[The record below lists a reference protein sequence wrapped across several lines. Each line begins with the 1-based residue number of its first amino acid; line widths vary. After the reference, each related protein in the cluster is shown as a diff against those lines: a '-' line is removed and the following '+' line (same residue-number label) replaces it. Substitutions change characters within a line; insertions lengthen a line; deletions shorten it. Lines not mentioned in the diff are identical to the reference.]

1 MEEKTPIFKRLAIS
15 MEFLGFLTG
24 YPSRKM
30 GGICSFSFF
39 FFSVSGKVS
48 PITPLLS
55 GIFVRA
61 VHILVGFQGIVER
74 RRFLWFDTVEYFIN
88 LQWRRRLKRK

>member
-1 MEEKTPIFKRLAIS
+1 
-15 MEFLGFLTG
+15 MEFFGFFTG

-30 GGICSFSFF
+30 GGICSFSFFSFSFSF

-55 GIFVRA
+55 GVFVRRVFRA
-61 VHILVGFQGIVER
+61 
-74 RRFLWFDTVEYFIN
+74 YFGRISGGS
-88 LQWRRRLKRK
+88 RKA

>member
-1 MEEKTPIFKRLAIS
+1 MGFVLFLIF
-15 MEFLGFLTG
+15 
-24 YPSRKM
+24 
-30 GGICSFSFF
+30 SFSF

-61 VHILVGFQGIVER
+61 VFR
-74 RRFLWFDTVEYFIN
+74 AYFGRISGDS
-88 LQWRRRLKRK
+88 RKA